1 MSSPSSAPEG
11 WHHLHPAMLWFEAG
25 RILRR
30 LLLPLIVGGV
40 AVSRREGGMLAFIVV
55 SGVISA
61 AGFVSRYLSFRYRLT
76 PEGIEL
82 REGIFTRR
90 QRNIALARISHINTH
105 QNAVARALGVVR
117 VEIETE
123 GGGAPEAS
131 FATSFQLGGA
141 LLSVLVVWRYAR
153 RLIGNEGEPA
163 TEVPTWLHAAM
174 TFADGLVADVT
185 ASPAL
190 IVLTIVV
197 LLFAIWGLGILA
209 TILRWQGF
217 RITEQAGEL
226 QLQSGIF
233 SRSRTVISRDRTQAI
248 EIRSNPARERLRLA
262 QISIVAAGAARPDRA
277 RSRMFVPLTKDF
289 DVTHFVKVLWPDA
302 TGELEWSP
310 VHPYYRRQLIT
321 RGALTLIAAVIAVAY
336 AFVLNVATLVAIAIV
351 SLVWAWSVWRI
362 AERGYAHTAFALDD
376 DYVHVRGGAINPR
389 HWIVAIARIQAVIL
403 RESPFQRRNRVMNV
417 VIDVNGLANRQRIT
431 IPNVPRDAAEA
442 LQLALTPQGGQ
453 TPRVRPLGSDPIF

>member
-1 MSSPSSAPEG
+1 M
-11 WHHLHPAMLWFEAG
+11 
-25 RILRR
+25 
-30 LLLPLIVGGV
+30 
-40 AVSRREGGMLAFIVV
+40 
-55 SGVISA
+55 
-61 AGFVSRYLSFRYRLT
+61 
-76 PEGIEL
+76 
-82 REGIFTRR
+82 
-90 QRNIALARISHINTH
+90 
-105 QNAVARALGVVR
+105 
-117 VEIETE
+117 
-123 GGGAPEAS
+123 
-131 FATSFQLGGA
+131 
-141 LLSVLVVWRYAR
+141 LVVWRYAR

-403 RESPFQRRNRVMNV
+403 RESPFQRR
-417 VIDVNGLANRQRIT
+417 
-431 IPNVPRDAAEA
+431 
-442 LQLALTPQGGQ
+442 
-453 TPRVRPLGSDPIF
+453 